1 MRILALLFFTILSAA
16 LNAAVFVV
24 ELDLPDGKLK
34 EKDYRDALALYF
46 TERGE
51 EVYTEVKCDG
61 GRCDIL
67 TSFRAIEVD
76 RAEKWPEAIGQA
88 CHYALY
94 FRRKAT
100 IAVFG
105 AEKMSKKRRRAMVQT
120 CQRRRIDLIYLTPK
134 KGDFAENLAHFLHTK
149 PATPL
154 K

>member
-1 MRILALLFFTILSAA
+1 MRILVLLFFTILSAA
-16 LNAAVFVV
+16 LHAAVFVV

-105 AEKMSKKRRRAMVQT
+105 AEKMSKKRQRAMLRT
-120 CQRRRIDLIYLTPK
+120 CRRRRIDLIYLTPK
-134 KGDFAENLAHFLHTK
+134 KADFTKNFCTLFAHQTRN
-149 PATPL
+149 PA
-154 K
+154 

>member
-1 MRILALLFFTILSAA
+1 MRTILTLLLLTFSAA
-16 LNAAVFVV
+16 LHAAVFVV

-67 TSFRAIEVD
+67 TSFEVD
-76 RAEKWPEAIGQA
+76 RAEKWHEAIGQA

-105 AEKMSKKRRRAMVQT
+105 AEKMSKKRRRAMLRT

-134 KGDFAENLAHFLHTK
+134 KG
-149 PATPL
+149 
-154 K
+154 

>member
-1 MRILALLFFTILSAA
+1 MRVILTLLLLTFAAA
-16 LNAAVFVV
+16 LHAAVFVV

-46 TERGE
+46 TEQGE

-61 GRCDIL
+61 GRCDVL

-76 RAEKWPEAIGQA
+76 RAEKWHEAIGQA

-100 IAVFG
+100 IAIFG
-105 AEKMSKKRRRAMVQT
+105 VEKMSKKRRRAMLRT
-120 CQRRRIDLIYLTPK
+120 CQRRRIDLVYLLPQ
-134 KGDFAENLAHFLHTK
+134 KG
-149 PATPL
+149 
-154 K
+154 